1 LYTNA
6 DITLYSYQN
15 GAYTRSLIKDVFW
28 DEVKQSNLIKSGLTI
43 VDSVKIFIPVSSI
56 SNLNTTTG
64 KDIIVKGIVV
74 VDIDNTS
81 QAAQSASLK
90 TLKETYGFIT
100 VSSCDKKLYGSK
112 LMQHYQLSC
121 K

>member
-6 DITLYSYQN
+6 DITLYSYQD
-15 GAYTRSLIKDVFW
+15 GAYTRALINNVFW

-43 VDSVKIFIPVSSI
+43 ADTVKIFIPVSSI
-56 SNLNTTTG
+56 CNLNITTG
-64 KDIIVKGIVV
+64 KDIIVKGIAT

-81 QAAQSASLK
+81 QATQSMSLK

-112 LMQHYQLSC
+112 AMQHYELSC